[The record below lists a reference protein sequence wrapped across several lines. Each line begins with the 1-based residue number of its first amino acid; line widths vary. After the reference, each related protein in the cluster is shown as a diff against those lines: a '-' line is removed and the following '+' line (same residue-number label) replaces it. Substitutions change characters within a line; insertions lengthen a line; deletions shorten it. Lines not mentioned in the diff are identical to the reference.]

1 MARFT
6 LPVRSLRSKPP
17 PSNNTAATDVPW
29 QFEADGGE
37 VKEKL
42 LQELEQMYWDGA
54 KMELEA
60 ILLTLQH
67 WQDPSFSHVE
77 LEAETDNF
85 IHGFDTFIDQVSKGP
100 REFANSLARDHTR
113 WRSDGGLNAEQRSY
127 EESIRNLTQ
136 NMVIDHTLTSIK
148 GDIRAT
154 AEEGYMTTNR
164 VERRAKLLLQSASL
178 LDIEKIIE
186 HRPPQGNLPFKHSTI
201 PQLILK
207 GTVSGG
213 RSTNDTPKFAPLE
226 CLSCGDVI
234 YGSFFRKIGMEPVTP
249 SNTRK
254 RLDCICESCY
264 RADHYGDSGYVKIHR
279 HCPLT
284 GLIDS
289 DPSNKFKPYD
299 GFIHSVAES
308 KYREMGRGHESKYLE
323 TGKGLESKYRKIGRG
338 LGNVIRRHSLHGSL
352 GAAEVKDRKTL
363 VAPRTEHARLTIG
376 QNHGLEHPTARLL
389 NPRAGTEVEE
399 ALPTSL
405 RHKAEENPFGNVHM
419 ALRIGPLIIENGAA
433 NSKEG
438 ALVTIREPTNF
449 QVTTETHESRS
460 LTLTGGAIRS
470 LWSKA
475 RMPAKQRR
483 IKVVMKQVVGAPFSG
498 VSNRELELE
507 IIRGLVSASQQS
519 EKGGNL
525 EAALANLLSKLQDL
539 INPRLRV
546 YLESIVHK
554 LLNPNTNLT
563 WNPKTNHCQ
572 NFCNSLID
580 TELFGP
586 LVPVTAD
593 MNPLYL
599 MSFVCR
605 PAEPATGKIRNK
617 FDVPR
622 GLTEEYLQKFRFG
635 RIDDAD
641 IIDTLQEYWYDWG
654 TFGGPIYPFQDI
666 FPWDCTEAFN
676 QYPAKCGK
684 DCNLA
689 KHVWAFPFDSWSI
702 ISHHLSRDRFM
713 YAPSPNLELELNERP
728 PPQVLTDEEWMRNRL
743 TVLSAHD
750 ALIRA
755 AAAMNQHKAFQETT
769 AWIHEQH
776 ENPQLDQLK
785 LGGIHRAQPYGQ
797 RGSYQEYFIAK
808 WAINLSRKKKI
819 QMYERRRDRQ
829 MERTD
834 VDIEEREGLSGKA
847 NTSMGSGFLVFGALA
862 GVGPHVGVEMM
873 EMGTGTETGVVVMVV
888 MAVVGMGEAD
898 VVVVEVVG
906 EMSRSIILATQNKNE
921 HYESEGR
928 GRTPKPC
935 ELGGK
940 APAHL
945 NDSEP
950 RCDHKY
956 NNTGGG
962 GTQLLNNLPWSR
974 IFT

>member
-17 PSNNTAATDVPW
+17 PSNSTTATNMPW
-29 QFEADGGE
+29 QFEADGKD
-37 VKEKL
+37 VREKL
-42 LQELEQMYWDGA
+42 WQELEEMYWDGA
-54 KMELEA
+54 KRELEA
-60 ILLTLQH
+60 ILLTLQQ

-100 REFANSLARDHTR
+100 REFANSVARNNSR
-113 WRSDGGLNAEQRSY
+113 WRSNGWLNAEQRSY
-127 EESIRNLTQ
+127 EESIRHLTQ
-136 NMVIDHTLTSIK
+136 NMVLEHTIASIK

-154 AEEGYMTTNR
+154 AEEGYMTTNL
-164 VERRAKLLLQSASL
+164 VEQRARLLLQSASL

-186 HRPPQGNLPFKHSTI
+186 HRPPQGSLPLRKHSTV

-207 GTVSGG
+207 GTASGG

-254 RLDCICESCY
+254 RPECICESCY
-264 RADHYGDSGYVKIHR
+264 RADHYGDNGYVKTHR

-299 GFIHSVAES
+299 GFIDSVAES
-308 KYREMGRGHESKYLE
+308 KYREMGRG
-323 TGKGLESKYRKIGRG
+323 
-338 LGNVIRRHSLHGSL
+338 LGGVIRRHSLHGTL
-352 GAAEVKDRKTL
+352 RVAETKDQKTPI
-363 VAPRTEHARLTIG
+363 APRIEHARLAIA
-376 QNHGLEHPTARLL
+376 QNHGAENPTAGLL
-389 NPRAGTEVEE
+389 NGIGVEE
-399 ALPTSL
+399 DLPPAL
-405 RHKAEENPFGNVHM
+405 RNKAENNPFGDVHM

-498 VSNRELELE
+498 VSDRELELE
-507 IIRGLVSASQQS
+507 IIRDLVSASQQS
-519 EKGGNL
+519 EKGDNL
-525 EAALANLLSKLQDL
+525 DGALADLLSKLQDL

-546 YLESIVHK
+546 YLESIVHR
-554 LLNPNTNLT
+554 LLDPNTNLT
-563 WNPKTNHCQ
+563 WNPKTNNCQ
-572 NFCNSLID
+572 NFCDSLID

-586 LVPVTAD
+586 LVPASTD

-617 FDVPR
+617 FDVPQ
-622 GLTEEYLQKFRFG
+622 GLTEEYMQKFRFG

-654 TFGGPIYPFQDI
+654 AFGGPIYPFQDV

-676 QYPAKCGK
+676 QYPAKCGE

-713 YAPSPNLELELNERP
+713 YAPSQNLELELDKRP
-728 PPQVLTDEEWMRNRL
+728 PPHVLTDEEWMRNRL

-755 AAAMNQHKAFQETT
+755 AAAMNQHKAFREVT

-785 LGGIHRAQPYGQ
+785 LGGINRAQPYGQ
-797 RGSYQEYFIAK
+797 VVERGSYQEYFIAR
-808 WAINLSRKKKI
+808 WAMQLTRKKKI
-819 QMYERRRDRQ
+819 QMYERRRDRR

-834 VDIEEREGLSGKA
+834 VNIEGGEGLFGKA
-847 NTSMGSGFLVFGALA
+847 NTMLWRLLLEHYVRGLHVRVHALLIPAAQGAGL
-862 GVGPHVGVEMM
+862 HVGM
-873 EMGTGTETGVVVMVV
+873 EMVKMGTETETGMVVTVVMVV
-888 MAVVGMGEAD
+888 VVEGMGVAD
-898 VVVVEVVG
+898 VVVVVGVVEG
-906 EMSRSIILATQNKNE
+906 EMSRSIILTTQDVIVQFSISPPIPMCIAVLDIWQSVNNKKNSILDE
-921 HYESEGR
+921 EQLYTNNSS
-928 GRTPKPC
+928 TPI
-935 ELGGK
+935 
-940 APAHL
+940 
-945 NDSEP
+945 
-950 RCDHKY
+950 
-956 NNTGGG
+956 
-962 GTQLLNNLPWSR
+962 GT
-974 IFT
+974 IEK